1 MQTTITPHTQEAY
14 CSRKTAS
21 EEEVSATISKSR
33 DAHLSWKD
41 ISIDERIGICTRW
54 LELLRAAI
62 PEITPELAQQMG
74 RYVTESIIADY
85 RPIMYTGEI
94 KGVVTRSEYL
104 LSIAKASLSPK
115 TIEDTG
121 NVKKQIV
128 RQPVGVVV

>member
-14 CSRKTAS
+14 CSRNIAS
-21 EEEVSATISKSR
+21 EENVSATISKSR

-41 ISIDERIGICTRW
+41 TSIDERVGICTRW
-54 LELLRAAI
+54 LEILRAAI

-74 RYVTESIIADY
+74 RYVTGNSIADH
-85 RPIMYTGEI
+85 RPIIYTGEI
-94 KGVVTRSEYL
+94 KGVLTRSEYL

-115 TIEDTG
+115 TIEETDK
-121 NVKKQIV
+121 VKKQIV